1 MSKKWIFK
9 WSQFTDTDPS
19 WLFVSA
25 LMKVLPDSKYGQAPQ
40 APKPLV
46 VCYFFWIYISS
57 PFYFFFFN
65 KIWGITMLH
74 YIWGEN

>member
-1 MSKKWIFK
+1 
-9 WSQFTDTDPS
+9 
-19 WLFVSA
+19 
-25 LMKVLPDSKYGQAPQ
+25 MKVLPDSKYGQAPQ
-40 APKPLV
+40 APEALV
-46 VCYFFWIYISS
+46 VCYFFWIYIFS